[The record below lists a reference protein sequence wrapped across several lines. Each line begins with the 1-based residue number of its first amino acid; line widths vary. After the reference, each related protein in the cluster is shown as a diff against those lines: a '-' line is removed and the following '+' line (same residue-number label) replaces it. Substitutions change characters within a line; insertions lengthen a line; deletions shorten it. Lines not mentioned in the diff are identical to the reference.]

1 MWFSDVLQV
10 PIISRTAKLNTIQDS
25 PSKGSVVVCM
35 WQCKLC
41 LVAVA
46 GRLAL
51 LNHYKLKHPHLGR
64 TSRYPCTFLE
74 CPCTFKTWNALHIH
88 HSRDHSTNYK
98 AVKALSVFKCHICS
112 CKNLGN
118 EREYFAHINAHL
130 KKNEKVTCM
139 FDGCDFHTSVYGT
152 FRSHKSRRHA
162 SHSLTDFKPGIVTTN
177 APLPFELLP
186 TDGQEDECV
195 ESDTVESANPEVL
208 SSAIEKQ
215 LAAALL
221 KLEYLVHVPGTA
233 VDDFLYELNYLSSA
247 SVPLSKAIVAD
258 ILKRL
263 NFQVEDSVVAN
274 IISAVYTTNPIS
286 KAIEKGGPLSSSY
299 QRKKYYRD
307 CFSVVEPV
315 TFILDG
321 KKRRT
326 FQYVPILK
334 SLQQVLSR
342 KGILDKLIENHK
354 GTTSLERDPSYEYR
368 SFKDGNHFQQNKFLN
383 NDELRISVC
392 LYVDDFETCNPLG
405 TSRKKHKLC
414 AVYWLLSNLPPG
426 CHSSL
431 SSIYL
436 AVLCKSDD
444 VKNYSFDNVLEP
456 LLTDLKTLEDHGVYV
471 PLLGTSLKGTVHS
484 VVADNL
490 GAHSI
495 AGFIESFSG
504 DYFCRFCTARSCE
517 ISSHCVASG
526 VFNLR
531 TKEEHAEHVQIA
543 VENVTHH
550 LAVKRECALTKNLSH
565 FNVVTGYPPDIA
577 HDIFEGIVP
586 FELAYCLNF
595 LIAKKFFTLDE
606 LNKAILSFPYK
617 WSDKTNKPH
626 AVPKS
631 LSSRKSIGGNAHEN
645 WSLLRFLPFLIGSCV
660 PQNEPAWVVLLD
672 LKDITE
678 LVVAPVHTDES
689 ISYLESK
696 IVEHRQ
702 RFQELFPTVRLLPK
716 HHFLEHYPR
725 LIRCFGPLL
734 SVWTM
739 RFEAKHKYFKQIV
752 KHTSCFKN
760 LPLTLASKHQFMIA
774 FHISSPS
781 YGKPCLDVPCV
792 STVPVDLLKDEVAR
806 AIHLKY
812 PNTDEVNL
820 AKNATYW
827 GIAYSKGMIVAH
839 GSACGLP
846 EFAEI
851 IQMCIID
858 GNLFVIVR
866 VLCAWY
872 IEHYRAFELRLSPA
886 REVKLLAL
894 SELTDAYPLAAYMVG
909 SSRMV
914 TLKRHIHIKD

>member
-221 KLEYLVHVPGTA
+221 KLEYLVHVP
-233 VDDFLYELNYLSSA
+233 
-247 SVPLSKAIVAD
+247 
-258 ILKRL
+258 
-263 NFQVEDSVVAN
+263 
-274 IISAVYTTNPIS
+274 
-286 KAIEKGGPLSSSY
+286 
-299 QRKKYYRD
+299 
-307 CFSVVEPV
+307 
-315 TFILDG
+315 
-321 KKRRT
+321 
-326 FQYVPILK
+326 
-334 SLQQVLSR
+334 
-342 KGILDKLIENHK
+342 
-354 GTTSLERDPSYEYR
+354 
-368 SFKDGNHFQQNKFLN
+368 
-383 NDELRISVC
+383 
-392 LYVDDFETCNPLG
+392 
-405 TSRKKHKLC
+405 
-414 AVYWLLSNLPPG
+414 
-426 CHSSL
+426 
-431 SSIYL
+431 
-436 AVLCKSDD
+436 
-444 VKNYSFDNVLEP
+444 
-456 LLTDLKTLEDHGVYV
+456 DLKTLEDHGVYV

-914 TLKRHIHIKD
+914 TLKRHIHIKGWLLNVLALFIHNAFCVFWLYILKSSQFFPPLHSFIIFINFYVFTFDDLMHSDFPSFTL